1 MTVRAFTFLAACAV
15 SAVSPAL
22 ARSASPEE
30 FRPSHDVA
38 AERGPQIFNAVH
50 NAMRQWGSSLHH
62 NGMSYFLATV
72 PEGVLFHHGNSRIES
87 PTDPDWLAYEIEHAE
102 GFARGR
108 MGRPPG
114 GGGPPDGGKPPSP
127 PNFEEVSQLEIFEGD
142 GPQQV
147 IGDHEKTHKQ
157 EEVHGYLHVYRTKQ
171 PLRFLYV
178 DGMGGGKTN
187 MGTLDSQDYLLRG
200 VGAIRADTVGNKRA
214 PGGPMDEQQRAIDLC
229 KLCKDWQLQGVIR
242 MEAGFEIIKCDFADG
257 LDQIQV
263 LQRPDSGP
271 DRRGEL
277 GNLEF
282 MRGLAERYQGIGST
296 RTIIDYSSMVSAF
309 FFPANLTNPNPK
321 RPDLPRLSNLVDSEL
336 SAIKSYLTN
345 VIEERR
351 EKPQRTID
359 WQDVSDL
366 IVGRY
371 ADRLEFM
378 AEKIHSI
385 SKMSSEV
392 SFLLDVFIDYS
403 EKQEDARISAAIERC
418 TNFYLRSI
426 TPETEADDLIHAAF
440 ESVTT
445 KICSTLFE
453 VRDLVASDALA
464 DGTSLASAI
473 ELLRSLITTL
483 GWARFKRCPA
493 CAVDEVCL
501 IPMWPFGTIEDYTTP
516 RCTNGTQ
523 DRDGENYW
531 GGFRGRPGGPDG
543 KGPWPSAMRE

>member
-1 MTVRAFTFLAACAV
+1 MTVRAFTFLAACVA
-15 SAVSPAL
+15 SAISPVL
-22 ARSASPEE
+22 AHSSAGSQE
-30 FRPSHDVA
+30 FRPSHDAA

-62 NGMSYFLATV
+62 NGMSYFLAEV
-72 PEGVLFHHGNSRIES
+72 PEGVLFHHGNSKIES

-102 GFARGR
+102 GFARPR

-114 GGGPPDGGKPPSP
+114 GPPGGGKPPRP
-127 PNFEEVSQLEIFEGD
+127 PTPEGAPQLDLVED
-142 GPQQV
+142 GNPQRV
-147 IGDHEKTHKQ
+147 IGDHPQTHIA
-157 EEVHGYLHVYRTKQ
+157 EETHGYLHVYRTSQ
-171 PLRFLYV
+171 PLRYLYV
-178 DGMGGGKTN
+178 DGMGGGKTS

-200 VGAIRADTVGNKRA
+200 VGSVRENMPGSRTA

-229 KLCKDWQLQGVIR
+229 ELCKDWQLEGVIR
-242 MEAGFEIIKCDFADG
+242 MEAGFEIIQCNFSVG
-257 LDQIQV
+257 LEQIQV
-263 LQRPDSGP
+263 LQRPESGL

-282 MRGLAERYQGIGST
+282 VRGLAERYQGIGST

-321 RPDLPRLSNLVDSEL
+321 RPDLPRLSNLADSEL
-336 SAIKSYLTN
+336 SAIKEYLTN
-345 VIEERR
+345 TIEERR
-351 EKPQRTID
+351 EKPRRIID

-378 AEKIHSI
+378 AEHIQSI
-385 SKMSSEV
+385 SIMSSEI

-403 EKQEDARISAAIERC
+403 EKDEGTRISAAVDRC

-426 TPETEADDLIHAAF
+426 RPETEADQLIHTAF
-440 ESVTT
+440 KSVTEE
-445 KICSTLFE
+445 ICSTLFV
-453 VRDLVASDALA
+453 VRDVVAAKATVSSSSLTLA
-464 DGTSLASAI
+464 VKM
-473 ELLRSLITTL
+473 LRSLITKL

-493 CAVDEVCL
+493 CAVNEVCL
-501 IPMWPFGTIEDYTTP
+501 IPMWPFGTVEDYEAP

-543 KGPWPSAMRE
+543 KGPWPAAMQ